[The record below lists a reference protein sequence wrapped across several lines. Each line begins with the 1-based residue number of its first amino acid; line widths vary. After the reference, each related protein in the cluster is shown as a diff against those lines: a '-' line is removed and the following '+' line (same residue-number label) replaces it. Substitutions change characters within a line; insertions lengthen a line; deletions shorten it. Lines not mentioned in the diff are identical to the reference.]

1 MSIAARQ
8 AIAGTELTV
17 GGSAG
22 SFNTSD
28 VKMFMKDIGSSGRVN
43 PVEVLYASF
52 PFFLSVN
59 ASYGAWLLQP
69 VLDYASSPGWTQ
81 LYAPRDIGL
90 WSTSVETR

>member
-1 MSIAARQ
+1 M
-8 AIAGTELTV
+8 AGTELTV

-52 PFFLSVN
+52 PFFLSIN
-59 ASYGAWLLQP
+59 ASYGACLLKP
-69 VLDYASSPGWTQ
+69 VLDYASSSAWTQ
-81 LYAPRDIGL
+81 PYAPRDIGL
-90 WSTSVETR
+90 WSPSFETRQGD